1 MIEMYSKNGK
11 GIIKVLPQ
19 KVDEMKAKGWALDKP
34 SKTKP
39 KKEVI

>member
-1 MIEMYSKNGK
+1 MHAPNGK

-19 KVDEMKAKGWALDKP
+19 KVDEMKSKGWTLDKP
-34 SKTKP
+34 SKSKP